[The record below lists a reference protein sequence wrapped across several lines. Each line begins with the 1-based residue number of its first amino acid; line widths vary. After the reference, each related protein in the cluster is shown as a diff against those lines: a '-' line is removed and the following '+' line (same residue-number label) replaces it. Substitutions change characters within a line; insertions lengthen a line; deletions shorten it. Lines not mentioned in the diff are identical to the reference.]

1 MRRVRA
7 TFLLRCV
14 ILASCVALL
23 VGVLALGMGTR
34 WAAGALVFA
43 AVLWF
48 VGIEGSLLP
57 LAIEHVAVRRAA
69 RSRKRGSSIWFVD
82 LDQESARQMQSF
94 HDDTRD
100 NPTIR

>member
-14 ILASCVALL
+14 ILAGSVAL
-23 VGVLALGMGTR
+23 VACVVSLAQGSGWSLGTLG
-34 WAAGALVFA
+34 LL

-48 VGIEGSLLP
+48 VGIEVGVVP
-57 LAIEHVAVRRAA
+57 LALEQVAVRRAA
-69 RSRKRGSSIWFVD
+69 RSGAPVSSIWFVD
-82 LDQESARQMQSF
+82 LDEQRRRDLEHF
-94 HDDTRD
+94 HDSASD